1 MAKRLVGYLQLLSQ
15 VVCLRFNVF
24 YYLMVIQSCYI
35 IQVNNSLRVTIELP
49 RECEMSTD
57 PETRFLRFVQIFVY
71 YIGIL
76 FRL

>member
-1 MAKRLVGYLQLLSQ
+1 MQCLRFLMAKRLVGYLLLSQ

-35 IQVNNSLRVTIELP
+35 IQVNNGLRVTIELP

-57 PETRFLRFVQIFVY
+57 PETRFCGSFKFVCIT
-71 YIGIL
+71 
-76 FRL
+76 